1 MLSEKPNRLVVFDC
15 DGTLVDSQHH
25 IADCMAVAFDEQG
38 LTPPIPEAVRA
49 VVGLALAEA
58 IGRLVPSEAAA
69 DVPRLTESY
78 KRAFFALRQ
87 RPGMTEPLYDGAAAA
102 IEQLAAAGYLLGIA
116 TGKARRGLDAVLA
129 AHGLA
134 HHFVTLQTADVAPGK
149 PDPTMLRQAIAE
161 AGAAPSTAVMIGD
174 TTFDIEMA
182 VRAGVPAIGVAWGY
196 HPPAALRAAGAAV
209 VVERYAELAVTVDQL
224 LGSGG

>member
-1 MLSEKPNRLVVFDC
+1 MPNGKPNRLVVFDC

-25 IADCMAVAFDEQG
+25 ITECMAAAFGEQG
-38 LTPPIPEAVRA
+38 LAPPLPEAVRA

-58 IGRLVPSEAAA
+58 IGRLVPAGATA
-69 DVPRLTESY
+69 DLARLTECY

-87 RPGMTEPLYDGAAAA
+87 RPGMIEPLYDGAAAA
-102 IEQLAAAGYLLGIA
+102 IAELAAAGFLLGIA

-134 HHFVTLQTADVAPGK
+134 QHFVTLQTADSAPGK

-161 AGAAPSTAVMIGD
+161 AGAAAATAVMIGD

-209 VVERYAELAVTVDQL
+209 VVDRYGELAATVDQVI
-224 LGSGG
+224 GSGR